1 TTIGAEANTLS
12 PSGWPTS
19 FYAYPSGRT
28 CLCGKSSTSRTR
40 WPASFKG
47 ERRGVESEV
56 ERSLL
61 MISQRRVAIIGGG
74 RMGREHARAATLL
87 GARVSVLYDL
97 EVANAQKLAE
107 GYPQS
112 NVVTDWREIDWP
124 GVDAVFVCTP
134 PSCRGPVECSA
145 AEAGVPLFL

>member
-1 TTIGAEANTLS
+1 
-12 PSGWPTS
+12 
-19 FYAYPSGRT
+19 
-28 CLCGKSSTSRTR
+28 
-40 WPASFKG
+40 
-47 ERRGVESEV
+47 
-56 ERSLL
+56 
-61 MISQRRVAIIGGG
+61 MISQRRVAIIGCG

-107 GYPQS
+107 AYPQS
-112 NVVTDWREIDWP
+112 DVVSDWREIDWP

-145 AEAGVPLFL
+145 AEAGVPLFLEKPVGISAGQCLPLYRQLKSRPVVHAVGYMNRYRSSVLLARQFLKQSEPVGIACN